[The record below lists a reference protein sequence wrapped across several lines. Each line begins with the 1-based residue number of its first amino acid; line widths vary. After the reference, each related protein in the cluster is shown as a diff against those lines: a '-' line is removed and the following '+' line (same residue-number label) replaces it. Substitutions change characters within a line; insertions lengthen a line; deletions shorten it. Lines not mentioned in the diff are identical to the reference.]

1 MMKDELDHKRRLE
14 LAQVTKVPTAS
25 QGKHNVRICI
35 HNDQL
40 DRNIC
45 FVIVVL
51 LLYNIY

>member
-35 HNDQL
+35 HIHNDQL
-40 DRNIC
+40 EIY
-45 FVIVVL
+45 VL
-51 LLYNIY
+51 